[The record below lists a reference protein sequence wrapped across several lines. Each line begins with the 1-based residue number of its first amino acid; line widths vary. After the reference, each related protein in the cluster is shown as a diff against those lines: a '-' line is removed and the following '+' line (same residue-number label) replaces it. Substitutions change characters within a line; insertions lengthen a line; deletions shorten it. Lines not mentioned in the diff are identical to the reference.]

1 MKRLRLGLI
10 WCIFL
15 VLPASLLGAEFL
27 PSISEPIE
35 PNEWLVVGP
44 FSVGIR
50 GKLVDPL
57 IEHGGEEN
65 IVPYEGMTHSSVMAT
80 GGEVQWYKV
89 EAKDCEVE
97 FGFDWVDWKALQEHH
112 GWPGLAN
119 VSYAYTTFTV
129 DEESRALV
137 ETENVGT
144 FYLNG
149 IPYNGD
155 PYRKRF
161 LKVPVTLKQ
170 GENHLLVRVGAF
182 EEESFKLRIAPAPNP
197 VEVLVSDVTAPD
209 LIMGDSLNSWVGI
222 PIVNTTRLS
231 LKDLRLTVGD
241 GTLIKKAHHT
251 LKAVAPLSIQ
261 KVPIPFVTQ
270 GEVKGE
276 FEDKKVNIPIEVT
289 TAEWI
294 VKDTFL
300 VRVRERGESFK
311 VTFISAID
319 SSVQYYAVLPPKDYT
334 PDKEYALILT
344 CHGAGVEAAG
354 QVNAYTPKDWSFI
367 VAPTNRRPFGF
378 DWQDWG
384 RLDALEVI
392 DDVKHR
398 YPIDDNRVYLTG
410 HSMGG
415 HGTWAVGL
423 QHPDLFAAIAPS
435 AGWTSFTLY
444 VPYILRKGKIFASPQ
459 LWNILERSLREE
471 QLPAFVENALNLPV
485 YVLQGEK
492 DESVPSF
499 HPRLMVQTMK
509 KLGYEVEYKEVAGK
523 GHWWDEEDIEGT
535 ACVNWPELMSF
546 LREKVRNPYPRHVIY
561 RTADIGLNNK
571 VYWIRIDS
579 PEQVAADSRIE
590 AQIEGNTLI
599 VVKLVNIKRFTLL
612 LNRALVPFG
621 RLTIAVNGQN
631 LYYDFKEEGP
641 LTISKRG
648 DKFII
653 AKHKPRKLE
662 KNAKMFG
669 PIKQGFFSPF
679 VLVYGTRESA
689 DLNLHIARLV
699 AQRWYRRGNGYVRI
713 IPDTSVDT
721 KIIKDYNLVL
731 IGNPK
736 TNTVWNSIDKRLPIK
751 VEDHRILLNKNIIKG
766 NHLGT
771 IFVYPNPL
779 NTNKFV
785 VCIGGTDS
793 TGIKL
798 TRLFSIFY
806 AGEGLPDFLVFDN
819 SIRLWGW
826 AGIKAAGFFDNNWN
840 LSKDSMYLVKGQ

>member
-1 MKRLRLGLI
+1 LA
-10 WCIFL
+10 FP
-15 VLPASLLGAEFL
+15 VSLLGAEFL
-27 PSISEPIE
+27 PSIREPIE
-35 PNEWLVVGP
+35 LNEWLVVGP

-57 IEHGGEEN
+57 IEHGGEET
-65 IVPYEGMTHSSVMAT
+65 IEPYEGMSHSSVMAT
-80 GGEVQWYKV
+80 DGEVKWYKV
-89 EAKDCEVE
+89 EAQDDEVK
-97 FGFDWVDWKALQEHH
+97 FGFENVDWKALQDHH

-119 VSYAYTTFTV
+119 VSYAYATFTV
-129 DEESRALV
+129 DEESRALI
-137 ETENVGT
+137 ETENAGT

-149 IPYNGD
+149 ISCNGD

-161 LKVPVTLKQ
+161 LKVPVILKQ
-170 GENHLLVRVGAF
+170 GGNRLLARVGGF
-182 EEESFKLRIAPAPNP
+182 EEESFKLRIVPTPDP
-197 VEVLVSDVTAPD
+197 VEVLARDVTAPD
-209 LIMGDSLNSWVGI
+209 LILEESLNGWIGI
-222 PIVNTTRLS
+222 PIVNTTKLT

-241 GTLIKKAHHT
+241 GTLIKKTHR
-251 LKAVAPLSIQ
+251 KVKDIAPLSIQ
-261 KVPIPFVTQ
+261 KVPVPFVTQ

-276 FEDKKVNIPIEVT
+276 FEDKEVKIPIEVMS
-289 TAEWI
+289 AGWV
-294 VKDTFL
+294 VKDTFW
-300 VRVRERGESFK
+300 VRVREKGESFK

-354 QVNAYTPKDWSFI
+354 QADAYTPKDWAFI

-384 RLDALEVI
+384 RLDALEVMN
-392 DDVKHR
+392 DVKYR
-398 YPIDDNRVYLTG
+398 YSIDDNRVYLTG

-423 QHPDLFAAIAPS
+423 HHPDLFAAMAPS

-444 VPYILRKGKIFASPQ
+444 VPYILRKGKIFAPPE
-459 LWNILERSLREE
+459 LWNILERSLRAE
-471 QLPAFVENALNLPV
+471 QMPAFVENTLNLPV

-499 HPRLMVQTMK
+499 HPRFMVQTMK
-509 KLGYEVEYKEVAGK
+509 KLGYEVKYKEVPGK
-523 GHWWDEEDIEGT
+523 GHWWDEEGIEGT
-535 ACVNWPELMSF
+535 ACVNHPELMSF
-546 LREKVRNPYPRHVIY
+546 LKQKVRNPYPKHVIY
-561 RTADIGLNNK
+561 RVTDIGLNNK

-579 PEQVAADSRIE
+579 PEQVATDSRIE
-590 AQIEGNTLI
+590 AQIENDDLI
-599 VVKLVNIKRFTLL
+599 IVKIVNIKRFTLL
-612 LNRALVPFG
+612 LTRVLVPFG
-621 RLTIAVNGQN
+621 RLIISVNGQN
-631 LYYDFKEEGP
+631 LYYDFQEEGSV
-641 LTISKRG
+641 TISKRG
-648 DKFII
+648 NKFVIE
-653 AKHKPRKLE
+653 KHKPRKME
-662 KNAKMFG
+662 KTKKMFG

-679 VLVYGTRESA
+679 ILVYGTRENA

-699 AQRWYRRGNGYVRI
+699 AQRWYRRGNGRVRI
-713 IPDTSVDT
+713 IPDTGVDAE
-721 KIIKDYNLVL
+721 IIKHYNLAL

-736 TNTVWNSIDKRLPIK
+736 TNIVWNSIDKRLPIN
-751 VEDHRILLNKNIIKG
+751 VDDDRVILNKNVIKG
-766 NHLGT
+766 DHLAT

-779 NTNKFV
+779 NTDKFV

-793 TGIKL
+793 TGVKL

-819 SIRLWGW
+819 SVRLWGW

-840 LSKDSMYLVKGQ
+840 LSKDSMYLARGQ